1 MLTDQI
7 KKAVIES
14 QHCQRNW
21 DLSKSMPKE
30 DLDLLVFAA
39 TNCPSKQNVS
49 FYKVHVI
56 TNRDVIEK
64 IHEQTTGFNYNGRNM
79 TNSQT
84 LANVLFVFTENS
96 GLLLRQQWYK
106 KTLHSDKS
114 STLERDRHMAV
125 GIATGYLNILASMM
139 GYGTGYCACFSNE
152 PIKQILGTDSN
163 VVLMLGIGY
172 TDSNRNRRIH
182 HTDSSFVFP
191 AISKEPIQVTFIE

>member
-7 KKAVIES
+7 KKAVIKS

-30 DLDLLVFAA
+30 DLDVLVFAA

-64 IHEQTTGFNYNGRNM
+64 IHENTTGFSYNGRSM

-96 GLLLRQQWYK
+96 GYGQWYK
-106 KTLHSDKS
+106 ETMHSDKS

-139 GYGTGYCACFSNE
+139 GYGTGCCACFSNE

-163 VVLMLGIGY
+163 VVLMMGIGHN
-172 TDSNRNRRIH
+172 DSNRNRRIH
-182 HTDSSFVFP
+182 HIDSSFVFP
-191 AISKEPIQVTFIE
+191 AIPKEPIQVTFIE